1 MWKNMEEPDKQRKK
15 IKYSTCIFAR
25 LGIMT
30 TDTITIHNI
39 AFSQQ
44 QYLR

>member
-1 MWKNMEEPDKQRKK
+1 MAERDKPQMK
-15 IKYSTCIFAR
+15 IKYSTCTFAR

-39 AFSQQ
+39 VFSQQ